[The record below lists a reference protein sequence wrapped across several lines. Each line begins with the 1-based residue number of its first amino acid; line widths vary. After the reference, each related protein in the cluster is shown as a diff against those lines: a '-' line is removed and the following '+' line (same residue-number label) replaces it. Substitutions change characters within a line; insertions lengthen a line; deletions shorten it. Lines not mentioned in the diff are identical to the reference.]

1 MATSLLFPDL
11 KTNAEQTSP
20 TETMLSPAMPPE
32 LPVSIESSGS
42 NPSASATLPDLFGEP
57 SVSSKTA
64 AGESEMVNAVVSK
77 QDSKEKILGPKP
89 KTNTAG
95 IPLEGK
101 SFNLGGFLVKLSLLI
116 GIFTFVFFY
125 SQLTPGFNL
134 FGVLGKNPVTRLA
147 DLTTSVQEEQTTINL
162 YTLLVAK
169 FSLDDFIVTADTYL
183 YKASEYNS
191 EYTSS
196 NTKAELAVEL
206 AALKTQIQTSLSTVK
221 TNLLKPVYP
230 KALALSAGDL
240 LGLEDLYST
249 LLQERIINEEES
261 LFATGAADETLSI
274 ELDNLE
280 GASLLFSNKDLK
292 QKLKAL
298 DLETELTDDVI
309 QSLFSMA
316 TQVSTNEFA
325 IILNI
330 KSARVNWTELL
341 TEVTSVT
348 KEVDPLYAT
357 ALESNI
363 TYSGIS
369 FDAADQTLSLR
380 GTTLTDDTKNFSLIS
395 DLVDEF
401 EKSPLFA
408 NASNRSFSKS
418 GEEDEGYNA
427 SFSIEVELQQGS
439 DDRDDPA
446 HLVTVTEEEERI
458 STETPVTD
466 TTTDTA
472 PTDATAEPSIDPTT
486 DTLTPDAEIDSG
498 ATPSA
503 EKPAAE
509 ETSFLSGLSANFL
522 KAWDGLINRFFGE
535 EAPQARVPRH
545 S

>member
-11 KTNAEQTSP
+11 KTNPLSDAPLPSEPSNAP
-20 TETMLSPAMPPE
+20 TP
-32 LPVSIESSGS
+32 G
-42 NPSASATLPDLFGEP
+42 ASTTLPDLFGEP
-57 SVSSKTA
+57 ANSTKTA

-77 QDSKEKILGPKP
+77 QNTKEKILGPKP

-95 IPLEGK
+95 VSLEGK
-101 SFNLGGFLVKLSLLI
+101 SFNLGGFLVKFALLI
-116 GIFTFVFFY
+116 GVLTFAFFY
-125 SQLTPGFNL
+125 SQLTSGFNL
-134 FGVLGKNPVTRLA
+134 FEMLGKNPVTRLT

-162 YTLLVAK
+162 YNLLVAK

-191 EYTSS
+191 DYTAS
-196 NTKAELAVEL
+196 NTKAELEGEL
-206 AALKTQIQTSLSTVK
+206 AALKIRIQNSLSIVK

-240 LGLEDLYST
+240 LGLEDQYST
-249 LLQERIINEEES
+249 LLQSRIVNEKET
-261 LFATGAADETLSI
+261 LLATGAADETLSI

-292 QKLKAL
+292 QQLKAL
-298 DLETELTDDVI
+298 DLENGLTDEVI
-309 QSLFSMA
+309 QSLFTTA

-330 KSARVNWTELL
+330 KSARVDWTELL

-348 KEVDPLYAT
+348 KKVDPLYDT

-363 TYSGIS
+363 TYSGLS

-380 GTTLTDDTKNFSLIS
+380 GATLTDDTKNFSLIS

-408 NASNRSFSKS
+408 NVSSRSFSKS

-427 SFSIEVELQQGS
+427 SFSIEMDLQQGA

-458 STETPVTD
+458 PTTDASVETPAVESTD
-466 TTTDTA
+466 TATETA
-472 PTDATAEPSIDPTT
+472 PTDATTEPTIDPAT
-486 DTLTPDAEIDSG
+486 DTSTPDAE
-498 ATPSA
+498 A
-503 EKPAAE
+503 
-509 ETSFLSGLSANFL
+509 ETSFLSDLSANFL
-522 KAWDGLINRFFGE
+522 NAWDSLINRFFDE
-535 EAPQARVPRH
+535 EAPQVRVPRH

>member
-32 LPVSIESSGS
+32 PPVSIESSGS

-101 SFNLGGFLVKLSLLI
+101 SFNLGGFLVKLALLI

-162 YTLLVAK
+162 YNLLVAK

-408 NASNRSFSKS
+408 NASSRSFSKS

-458 STETPVTD
+458 SVEPTDMATPD
-466 TTTDTA
+466 TTLESTIDTSITEV
-472 PTDATAEPSIDPTT
+472 PSEVTTPAEPAPEVTI
-486 DTLTPDAEIDSG
+486 
-498 ATPSA
+498 
-503 EKPAAE
+503 PADQPK